1 MRLLKMAA
9 CLWLEVAVLELLLA
23 LWPLFAL
30 IVAGYYLRRWAFPS
44 EAFWPGAERL
54 NYFMLFP
61 ALLFS
66 SLAKAPLDNPAL
78 PRLALAV
85 MLALGIAWLVLLVV
99 RRLRG
104 WPAGRFGA
112 FSQGILRFNTY
123 LGLAAVGSLFGQPGL
138 TLAALML
145 ALMVPTVNVLSVWSL
160 TAERGVSARSL
171 LLPILKNPLI
181 LACLGGALVN
191 LSGLGLPGGS
201 DRLLSLLAAASLP
214 LGLLCV
220 GAALKPEQLSGE
232 IPALLGNSLLRL
244 LAMPMLAWAVAYGL
258 QLPTMES
265 TVLVLFFA
273 LPTAPTAY
281 VLTRQLGGDSHLM
294 AGIITLQTLLAAA
307 SLPLLLL
314 LVVG

>member
-1 MRLLKMAA
+1 MVAGSLAGI
-9 CLWLEVAVLELLLA
+9 AVLELLLA

-30 IVAGYYLRRWAFPS
+30 IVAGYALRRLDFPS

-54 NYFMLFP
+54 NYFILFP

-66 SLAKAPLDNPAL
+66 SLANAPLDNPAL

-85 MLALGIAWLVLLVV
+85 LLGLGIAWLALLLL

-123 LGLAAVGSLFGQPGL
+123 LGLAAVGSLYGQAGL

-181 LACLGGALVN
+181 LACLGGTLIN

-201 DRLLSLLAAASLP
+201 ERLLGLLAAASLP

-220 GAALKPEQLSGE
+220 GAALKPEQLGGE
-232 IPALLGNSLLRL
+232 IPALVWNSSLRL
-244 LAMPMLAWAVAYGL
+244 LAMPLLAWAVAYGL
-258 QLPTMES
+258 QLPAMES
-265 TVLVLFFA
+265 SVLVLFFA

-294 AGIITLQTLLAAA
+294 AGIITLQTLLAAG
-307 SLPLLLL
+307 SLPLVLMLLS
-314 LVVG
+314 VF

>member
-1 MRLLKMAA
+1 M
-9 CLWLEVAVLELLLA
+9 LELLLA

-30 IVAGYYLRRWAFPS
+30 IVAGFYLRRWNFPN

-54 NYFMLFP
+54 NYFILFP

-66 SLAKAPLDNPAL
+66 NLARAPLDNPAL
-78 PRLALAV
+78 KQLALAV
-85 MLALGIAWLVLLVV
+85 MLGLGIGWLALLLM

-104 WPAGRFGA
+104 WPAARFGV
-112 FSQGILRFNTY
+112 FTQGTLRFNTY

-160 TAERGVSARSL
+160 TAERGISLRSL
-171 LLPILKNPLI
+171 LLPIAKNPLI
-181 LACLGGALVN
+181 LACLGGALIN
-191 LSGLGLPGGS
+191 LSGIGLPGGS

-220 GAALKPEQLSGE
+220 GAALKPEELGGE
-232 IPALLGNSLLRL
+232 VPALAWSSLARLVGMPL
-244 LAMPMLAWAVAYGL
+244 LAWVIAQVLGL
-258 QLPTMES
+258 PAMET

-281 VLTRQLGGDSHLM
+281 VLTRHLGGDSQLM
-294 AGIITLQTLLAAA
+294 AGAITLQTLLAAA
-307 SLPLLLL
+307 SLPIILMLL
-314 LVVG
+314 G

>member
-1 MRLLKMAA
+1 MT
-9 CLWLEVAVLELLLA
+9 ELLLA

-30 IVAGYYLRRWAFPS
+30 IVAGYYLRRRAFPN
-44 EAFWPGAERL
+44 EEFWPGAERL
-54 NYFMLFP
+54 NYFILFP

-66 SLAKAPLDNPAL
+66 SLAKAPLNNPAL

-85 MLALGIAWLVLLVV
+85 MLGLGIGWLALLLV

-123 LGLAAVGSLFGQPGL
+123 LGLAAVGSLFGQEGL

-171 LLPILKNPLI
+171 LLPIIKNPLI

-220 GAALKPEQLSGE
+220 GAALKPEQLTGE
-232 IPALLGNSLLRL
+232 VPALAWNSLLRL
-244 LAMPMLAWAVAYGL
+244 LAMPALAWAVAYGL
-258 QLPTMES
+258 NLPPMES

-281 VLTRQLGGDSHLM
+281 VLTRQLGGDSQLM
-294 AGIITLQTLLAAA
+294 AGIITLQTLLAVA
-307 SLPLLLL
+307 SLVLILTLIQ
-314 LVVG
+314 GIAA

>member
-1 MRLLKMAA
+1 MVAGLLAGI
-9 CLWLEVAVLELLLA
+9 AVLELLLA

-30 IVAGYYLRRWAFPS
+30 IVAGYALRRLGFPS

-54 NYFMLFP
+54 NYFILFP

-66 SLAKAPLDNPAL
+66 SLASAPLDNPAL

-85 MLALGIAWLVLLVV
+85 LLGLGIAWLALLLL

-112 FSQGILRFNTY
+112 FTQGALRFNTY
-123 LGLAAVGSLFGQPGL
+123 LGLAAVGSLYGQAGL

-160 TAERGVSARSL
+160 TAERGVSVRSL

-181 LACLGGALVN
+181 LACLGGALIN

-201 DRLLSLLAAASLP
+201 ERLLGLLAAASLP

-220 GAALKPEQLSGE
+220 GAALKPEQLGGE
-232 IPALLGNSLLRL
+232 IPSLAWNSGLRL
-244 LAMPMLAWAVAYGL
+244 LVMPLLAWAVAYGL
-258 QLPTMES
+258 QLPPMES
-265 TVLVLFFA
+265 SVLVLFFA

-307 SLPLLLL
+307 SLPLLLM

>member
-1 MRLLKMAA
+1 MAVCRLAG
-9 CLWLEVAVLELLLA
+9 VAVLELLLA

-30 IVAGYYLRRWAFPS
+30 IVAGYYLRRWEFPN

-54 NYFMLFP
+54 NYFILFP

-66 SLAKAPLDNPAL
+66 SLATAPLDNPAL

-85 MLALGIAWLVLLVV
+85 MLGLGLAWLALLLL

-112 FSQGILRFNTY
+112 FSQGALRFNTY
-123 LGLAAVGSLFGQPGL
+123 LGLAAVGSLFGQAGL

-145 ALMVPTVNVLSVWSL
+145 ALLVPTVNVLSVWSL

-181 LACLGGALVN
+181 LACLGGALIN
-191 LSGLGLPGGS
+191 LAGLGLPGGS
-201 DRLLSLLAAASLP
+201 GRLLGLLAAASLP

-220 GAALKPEQLSGE
+220 GAALKPERLGGE
-232 IPALLGNSLLRL
+232 IPALAWNSVLRL
-244 LAMPMLAWAVAYGL
+244 LGMPLLAWAVAYGL
-258 QLPTMES
+258 RLPALES
-265 TVLVLFFA
+265 GVLVLFFA

-281 VLTRQLGGDSHLM
+281 VLTRQLGGDSQLM

-307 SLPLLLL
+307 SLVGILLLL
-314 LVVG
+314 PGATG

>member
-1 MRLLKMAA
+1 MRLPKMTAW
-9 CLWLEVAVLELLLA
+9 LWLEVAVLELLLA

-30 IVAGYYLRRWAFPS
+30 IVAGYYLRRLAFPN

-54 NYFMLFP
+54 NYYMLFP

-66 SLAKAPLDNPAL
+66 SLATAPLDNPAL

-85 MLALGIAWLVLLVV
+85 MLALASAWLALLLV

-112 FSQGILRFNTY
+112 FAQGILRFNTY

-160 TAERGVSARSL
+160 TAERGVSVRSL

-220 GAALKPEQLSGE
+220 GAALKPEQLGGE
-232 IPALLGNSLLRL
+232 VPALVGNSLLRL
-244 LAMPMLAWAVAYGL
+244 LAMPSLAWAVAYGL
-258 QLPTMES
+258 ELPAMES

-281 VLTRQLGGDSHLM
+281 VLTRQLGGDSQLM

-307 SLPLLLL
+307 SLPLLLM
-314 LVVG
+314 LVAG

>member
-1 MRLLKMAA
+1 M
-9 CLWLEVAVLELLLA
+9 LELLLA

-30 IVAGYYLRRWAFPS
+30 IVAGFYLRRWNFPN

-54 NYFMLFP
+54 NYFVLFP

-66 SLAKAPLDNPAL
+66 SLARAPLDNPAL
-78 PRLALAV
+78 KQLALAV
-85 MLALGIAWLVLLVV
+85 MLGLGIGWLALLLM

-104 WPAGRFGA
+104 WPAARFGV
-112 FSQGILRFNTY
+112 FTQGTLRFNTY

-160 TAERGVSARSL
+160 TAERGVSVRSL
-171 LLPILKNPLI
+171 LLPIAKNPLI
-181 LACLGGALVN
+181 LACLGGALIN
-191 LSGLGLPGGS
+191 LCGIGLPGGT

-220 GAALKPEQLSGE
+220 GAALKPEELGGE
-232 IPALLGNSLLRL
+232 VPALAWSSLARL
-244 LAMPMLAWAVAYGL
+244 IGMPLLAWAIAQVLGL
-258 QLPTMES
+258 PAMET

-281 VLTRQLGGDSHLM
+281 VLTRHLGGDSQLM
-294 AGIITLQTLLAAA
+294 AGSITLQTLLAAA
-307 SLPLLLL
+307 SLPIILMLL
-314 LVVG
+314 G

>member
-23 LWPLFAL
+23 LWPLFTL
-30 IVAGYYLRRWAFPS
+30 IVAGYYLRRWAFPN

-78 PRLALAV
+78 PRMALAV
-85 MLALGIAWLVLLVV
+85 MLALGIAWLALLVV
-99 RRLRG
+99 RRVRG

-123 LGLAAVGSLFGQPGL
+123 LGLAAVGSLFGQEGL
-138 TLAALML
+138 TLAAIML

-191 LSGLGLPGGS
+191 FSGLGLPGGTE
-201 DRLLSLLAAASLP
+201 RLLSLLAAASLP

-220 GAALKPEQLSGE
+220 GAALKPEQLGGE
-232 IPALLGNSLLRL
+232 IPALASNSLLRL

-281 VLTRQLGGDSHLM
+281 VLTRQLGGDSQLM

-307 SLPLLLL
+307 SLPLLLM
-314 LVVG
+314 LVAG